1 MPSIRPILPAAL
13 ALALA
18 ACAGGPEPRPMN
30 QPLLEGVDWRLVS
43 VPGPD
48 AAAPPPAEGAGAA
61 VLRFE
66 PGRFSIRGPCNQHTG
81 EWRWDGE
88 RLRLGGDVGA
98 IASTKRL
105 CPGEMMARERN
116 LLAAL
121 VQPLEVVQEGTVLRL
136 VAQDGSVV
144 RFDSRAAPPAAGRE
158 LVVLVAGQRA
168 PCTGVA
174 PGLCLQVRTSPGAPW
189 QLHHGEIEGFT
200 FEPGVESV
208 LRVKELSVDHPPA
221 DGSSVRWVLVE
232 VLEQGR

>member
-1 MPSIRPILPAAL
+1 MFAI
-13 ALALA
+13 A
-18 ACAGGPEPRPMN
+18 ACSGGPQPRPVN
-30 QPLLEGVDWRLVS
+30 QPVLEGADWRLVALPS
-43 VPGPD
+43 P
-48 AAAPPPAEGAGAA
+48 AEAAPPPAEGPGSA

-66 PGRFSIRGPCNQHTG
+66 GDRFSISGPCNQHRG

-88 RLRLGGDVGA
+88 RLRLGKDDGA

-121 VQPLEVVQEGTVLRL
+121 VQPLEVVREGPLLRL
-136 VAQDGSVV
+136 STPAGGVV
-144 RFDSRAAPPAAGRE
+144 RFDSRAAPPAGGRE
-158 LVVLVAGQRA
+158 LVVLVAAQRA

-189 QLHHGEIEGFT
+189 QLHHGEIEGFA
-200 FEPGVESV
+200 FQPGVESV
-208 LRVKELSVDHPPA
+208 LRVKEVVIENPPA
-221 DGSSVRWVLVE
+221 DGSRLKWVLVE